1 MKPTPRFGNLLRVP
15 RPARPA
21 DINELRY
28 HHYSVLMNETRRLAY
43 VSACN
48 VDFNPGATVTSSD
61 GGGSWKLDSRLD
73 NAQQMGA
80 GFYDGGD
87 SNPYDKGH
95 LTRRDDAA
103 WGRDQAEALA
113 ANADSF
119 HYTNA
124 APQHRFFNRSNQG
137 GGHLDLWGDLE
148 NFISKQGLAQRTRLS
163 IFNGPVFGPHD
174 KPLRGALAPLAF
186 FKIVIWRD
194 GNAAPG
200 AVGFVLD
207 QTTLIEN
214 LPEEAIDPGRFKIR
228 QRRIA
233 AIEALVDVSFG
244 PVTGFDTLPGPNPNE
259 ALGDDEILISR
270 VEDIRLVR
278 PAGANRRA
286 E

>member
-1 MKPTPRFGNLLRVP
+1 
-15 RPARPA
+15 
-21 DINELRY
+21 
-28 HHYSVLMNETRRLAY
+28 
-43 VSACN
+43 
-48 VDFNPGATVTSSD
+48 
-61 GGGSWKLDSRLD
+61 
-73 NAQQMGA
+73 MGA

-244 PVTGFDTLPGPNPNE
+244 PVTGFDTLPGPNPDE